1 MQTCDCARVG
11 VGSTGFGKS
20 KNMTPQEAKAYNE
33 KNNLTGKPNEILVV
47 VGPRGRQEL
56 MTRKNLAL
64 VKGFRLYEPHKVP
77 SPIGVADLSDDVLA
91 IEQERQRLAKE
102 NEELKAQL
110 SVPRGTEAPPAKK
123 IGRPKK
129 NPVNA

>member
-1 MQTCDCARVG
+1 
-11 VGSTGFGKS
+11 
-20 KNMTPQEAKAYNE
+20 MTPQEAKAYNE

-64 VKGFRLYEPHKVP
+64 VKGFRLYEPNKP
-77 SPIGVADLSDDVLA
+77 RIPIDAPALSDNVML

-102 NEELKAQL
+102 NEELRAQL